1 MYDIRKEHI
10 NFSILQATFFRTV
23 IISLFFSGCLFIPFF
38 SIPDHSSATTVKID
52 KVIVIKQAR
61 LLMLMKEGEI
71 FRAYRVA
78 LGKKPVGHK
87 QICGDQRTPE
97 GFYML
102 DSRNPDSRF
111 YKAIHISYPNDNDVT
126 NAQRLGKQPGG
137 NIMIHGLPVHLNHLG
152 PLHRKVDWTDGCIA
166 VTNSEIE
173 EIWQLVPDGTPIEIR
188 P

>member
-1 MYDIRKEHI
+1 MYAMKKEQV
-10 NFSILQATFFRTV
+10 NAGILQASFFRT
-23 IISLFFSGCLFIPFF
+23 IIAWLFISGCSVILSF
-38 SIPDHSSATTVKID
+38 SFPHHSSAKTVQVD
-52 KVIVIKQAR
+52 KVIVIKQER
-61 LLMLMKEGEI
+61 LLMLMKQGEI

-78 LGKKPVGHK
+78 LGKKPLGHK
-87 QICGDQRTPE
+87 KICGDQRTPE
-97 GFYML
+97 GFYVL

-111 YKAIHISYPNDNDVT
+111 YKAIHISYPNDTDVM

-137 NIMIHGLPVHLNHLG
+137 DIMIHGLPDNLNHLG

>member
-1 MYDIRKEHI
+1 MRKEHTHPALLETT
-10 NFSILQATFFRTV
+10 SLRA
-23 IISLFFSGCLFIPFF
+23 ISAWLFISGIFCILFF
-38 SIPDHSSATTVKID
+38 SIPDHLSATTVQID
-52 KVIVIKQAR
+52 KVIVIKQER

-87 QICGDQRTPE
+87 EICGDQRTPE
-97 GFYML
+97 GFYTL
-102 DSRNPDSRF
+102 DSRNPESRF
-111 YKAIHISYPNDNDVT
+111 YKAIHISYPNDNDIM

-137 NIMIHGLPVHLNHLG
+137 DIMIHGLPHNLNHLG
-152 PLHRKVDWTDGCIA
+152 ALHRKVDWTDGCIA

-173 EIWQLVPDGTPIEIR
+173 EIWKLVPDGTPIEIR

>member
-1 MYDIRKEHI
+1 MRKEQTKFI
-10 NFSILQATFFRTV
+10 IVQTTFPRT
-23 IISLFFSGCLFIPFF
+23 ISAWLLISACLLTQFFF
-38 SIPDHSSATTVKID
+38 IPDHLSATTIQID
-52 KVIVIKQAR
+52 KVIVIKQQR

-71 FRAYRVA
+71 FRAYRIA

-87 QICGDQRTPE
+87 EICGDQRTPE
-97 GFYML
+97 GFYVL

-111 YKAIHISYPNDNDVT
+111 YKAIHISYPNDNDVM
-126 NAQRLGKQPGG
+126 NAQRLGRSPGG
-137 NIMIHGLPVHLNHLG
+137 DIMIHGLPDNLNHLG
-152 PLHRKVDWTDGCIA
+152 PLHRKVDWTNGCIA